1 MFVEDTVKI
10 ALVLDSHHSK
20 FLVLQW
26 EQAMAVILPDT
37 YGRPEPCIY
46 IHTVNDRIFGDSPAK
61 YTVHTPYIHG
71 SGLTLLTRD
80 GAF

>member
-37 YGRPEPCIY
+37 YGWPYIY
-46 IHTVNDRIFGDSPAK
+46 MHV
-61 YTVHTPYIHG
+61 YTVYLVISKPKIPHVHRI
-71 SGLTLLTRD
+71 
-80 GAF
+80 